1 MNDIP
6 NLSESE
12 LKHKINFLRQQ
23 IDSKDREIRSLFKE
37 MSLHNKGINELRDNR
52 DDLNKSVKELRATA
66 SDYRNK
72 RDEVNKKIAELKQQR
87 NEMLS
92 HQSTYTDKIGELKKT
107 RDDLNKIARGR
118 IEFLNKT
125 YEDQLDKFSNIDIPL
140 EYEQS
145 LFENLHELSGRL
157 EAIHKANIIHN
168 EIGDVYGKVSE
179 FKHDLDIISALI
191 RDLASESQENHL
203 KMLEIYKVVD
213 DTKKESD
220 DYHQRLVEIY
230 KITRPIKDK
239 IDVLKKSLSAI
250 REELDSYLEHMSE
263 IQLDKDKTK
272 EDTKRIAAKEKFD
285 KSGRMSLEDLRLL
298 IENDEIKFE
307 KES

>member
-1 MNDIP
+1 M
-6 NLSESE
+6 
-12 LKHKINFLRQQ
+12 RQQ

-92 HQSTYTDKIGELKKT
+92 HQSTYTDKIGEMKKT

-179 FKHDLDIISALI
+179 FKHDLDTISALI

-203 KMLEIYKVVD
+203 KMLEIYKEVD

>member
-145 LFENLHELSGRL
+145 LFENLHELSSRL

-179 FKHDLDIISALI
+179 FKHDLDTISALI

-203 KMLEIYKVVD
+203 KMLEIYKEVD

>member
-157 EAIHKANIIHN
+157 DAIHKANIVHN

-179 FKHDLDIISALI
+179 FKHDLDTISALI

-203 KMLEIYKVVD
+203 KMLEIYKEVD

>member
-1 MNDIP
+1 
-6 NLSESE
+6 
-12 LKHKINFLRQQ
+12 
-23 IDSKDREIRSLFKE
+23 

-92 HQSTYTDKIGELKKT
+92 HQSTYTDKIGEMKKT

-179 FKHDLDIISALI
+179 FKHDLDTISALI

-203 KMLEIYKVVD
+203 KMLEIYKEVD

>member
-92 HQSTYTDKIGELKKT
+92 HQSTYTDKIGEMKKT

-179 FKHDLDIISALI
+179 FKHDLDTISALI

-203 KMLEIYKVVD
+203 KMLEIYKEVD
-213 DTKKESD
+213 ATKKESD

>member
-92 HQSTYTDKIGELKKT
+92 HQSTYTDKIGEMKKT

-179 FKHDLDIISALI
+179 FKHDLDTISALI

-203 KMLEIYKVVD
+203 KMLEIYKEVD

>member
-179 FKHDLDIISALI
+179 FKHDLDTISALI

-203 KMLEIYKVVD
+203 KMLEIYKEVD

>member
-1 MNDIP
+1 VNDIP

-87 NEMLS
+87 NGMLS

-203 KMLEIYKVVD
+203 KMLEIYKEVD

-263 IQLDKDKTK
+263 IQLGKDKTK

>member
-1 MNDIP
+1 VNDIP

-92 HQSTYTDKIGELKKT
+92 HQSTYTDKIGEMKKT

-179 FKHDLDIISALI
+179 FKHDLDTISALI

-203 KMLEIYKVVD
+203 KMLEIYKEVD

>member
-12 LKHKINFLRQQ
+12 LKHKINFMRQQ

-157 EAIHKANIIHN
+157 DAIHKANIVHN

-179 FKHDLDIISALI
+179 FKHDLDTISALI

-203 KMLEIYKVVD
+203 KMLEIYKEVD

>member
-1 MNDIP
+1 MNDIS
-6 NLSESE
+6 NLSESD
-12 LKHKINFLRQQ
+12 LKNKINFLRQQ
-23 IDSKDREIRSLFKE
+23 IDSKDREIKGLFKE
-37 MSLHNKGINELRDNR
+37 MNLHNKGTNELRDKR
-52 DDLNKSVKELRATA
+52 DDLNNRVKDLRVSAMG
-66 SDYRNK
+66 YRSK

-92 HQSTYTDKIGELKKT
+92 HQNTYTDKISELKKK

-118 IEFLNKT
+118 IEFLNKA
-125 YEDQLDKFSNIDIPL
+125 YKDQLDKFSTIDIPL

-145 LFENLHELSGRL
+145 LFESLHELGDRL
-157 EAIHKANIIHN
+157 KAIYKANIIHN
-168 EIGDVYGKVSE
+168 EMGDVYGKVNE
-179 FKHDLDIISALI
+179 FKGDLDTISALI
-191 RDLASESQENHL
+191 RDLASESQENHV
-203 KMLEIYKVVD
+203 KMLEFFNEVD
-213 DTKKESD
+213 DFKKQSD
-220 DYHQRLVEIY
+220 EYHQRLVETY

-239 IDVLKKSLSAI
+239 IDVLKKSLSGI
-250 REELDSYLEHMSE
+250 REELTIYLDRMSE

-272 EDTKRIAAKEKFD
+272 EDKKRVEAKEKFI